1 MSWGWLKM
9 RVRVIVITEAEDEIE
24 FTFNVLEAALDFIR
38 TLIEHMDK
46 HVLNL
51 RIEKEKAEEIKTG

>member
-9 RVRVIVITEAEDEIE
+9 RIRVIIVTEAKEEIA
-24 FTFNVLEAALDFIR
+24 FTFNILPAALNFIHV
-38 TLIEHMDK
+38 LVDHSEK

-51 RIEKEKAEEIKTG
+51 RIEKELTVKDIKV

>member
-9 RVRVIVITEAEDEIE
+9 RVRIIVITEAEDEIE
-24 FTFNVLEAALDFIR
+24 FTFNVLEAALSFIR
-38 TLIEHMDK
+38 TLIEHTDK

-51 RIEKEKAEEIKTG
+51 RIEKEKTEEI

>member
-9 RVRVIVITEAEDEIE
+9 RVRVIVITEIEDEIE
-24 FTFNVLEAALDFIR
+24 FTFDILEAALNFIR
-38 TLIEHMDK
+38 TLIEHTDK

-51 RIEKEKAEEIKTG
+51 RIEKGKAEET